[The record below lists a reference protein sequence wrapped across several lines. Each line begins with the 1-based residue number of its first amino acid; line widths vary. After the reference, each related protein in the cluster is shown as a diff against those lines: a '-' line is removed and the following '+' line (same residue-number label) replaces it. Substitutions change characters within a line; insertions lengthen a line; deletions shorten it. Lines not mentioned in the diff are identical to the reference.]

1 MPQVNFAVFK
11 VGGVCI
17 GDTDVT
23 RAPTVPMGPTKQGA
37 IVPVR
42 PHANVLKNDNCVKVR
57 SRLGPPGFSLSRF
70 ASHEVCASID
80 TTFPRGRDAPKAV
93 AERFVAGSYRL

>member
-1 MPQVNFAVFK
+1 M
-11 VGGVCI
+11 

-37 IVPVR
+37 TLPVR
-42 PHANVLKNDNCVKVR
+42 PLANVLKNDNCVKVR

-70 ASHEVCASID
+70 PSHEVCASID
-80 TTFPRGRDAPKAV
+80 TIFPRGRDA
-93 AERFVAGSYRL
+93 EGSCREVCRR